1 MSKGGRETQG
11 QATRNRLVAA
21 AILAVACPLLALLLS
36 QPSLQAVLFP
46 GYRRLSKSLM
56 SALAAAASIAP
67 FAIWDWLTAAL
78 AVAAVATLARRIRR
92 RQRILP
98 WLSVVALVVAA
109 TAFLGTA
116 GWALNHYAPPLSQ
129 DLGLEVGQYSEDQLA
144 SVTSYYLEQA
154 ASRAQLV
161 PREEDGTLRNPSG
174 MSSPRL
180 VPREEDGTLSQ
191 QDFYELARIA
201 GASYAPLSQR
211 YEVFS
216 GSTAPVKSLLLFGEP
231 LLYSGY
237 TGIFWAATAESS
249 VPLGTATAELPF
261 TMCHEAAH
269 RLGIASE
276 QEANFSAFLACS
288 ASDDARFSYSGYY
301 SAFNYCVNALL
312 AEDPERAQQLVSDA
326 LAGENGPGV
335 ALVLQDRAATQA
347 HYQAYGGPFEDV
359 GTTVN
364 DTYLKSFG
372 EKDGVRSYGL
382 VVDYLLAWLD
392 E

>member
-109 TAFLGTA
+109 TAFLSTA

-129 DLGLEVGQYSEDQLA
+129 DLGLEVGQYSEGQLA

-154 ASRAQLV
+154 ASRAQ
-161 PREEDGTLRNPSG
+161 
-174 MSSPRL
+174 L

-347 HYQAYGGPFEDV
+347 HYQAYGGPFDDV

>member
-1 MSKGGRETQG
+1 MAQG
-11 QATRNRLVAA
+11 KSAKHGNPTRARLIAA
-21 AILAVACPLLALLLS
+21 AILATACPLLAMLYS
-36 QPSLQAVLFP
+36 QPSLQAILFP

-56 SALAAAASIAP
+56 SALATITSVAH
-67 FAIWDWLTAAL
+67 FAIWDWLTTAL
-78 AVAAVATLARRIRR
+78 VVAAILTLVHRIRHH
-92 RQRILP
+92 QRLLP
-98 WLSVVALVVAA
+98 CFSVVALVVAA
-109 TAFLGTA
+109 TALLGTA
-116 GWALNHYAPPLSQ
+116 GWALNHYAPELSQ

-144 SVTSYYLEQA
+144 DATSYYLDQA

-161 PREEDGTLRNPSG
+161 PREEDS
-174 MSSPRL
+174 
-180 VPREEDGTLSQ
+180 TLSH

-231 LLYSGY
+231 LLYSGH

-249 VPLGTATAELPF
+249 VPLDTAAAELPF

-288 ASDDARFSYSGYY
+288 TNDDVRFSYSGFY

-326 LAGENGPGV
+326 LAGENGAGV
-335 ALVLQDRAATQA
+335 ALVLQDRAATQE
-347 HYQAYGGPFEDV
+347 HYQAFEGPFEDV

>member
-1 MSKGGRETQG
+1 MARGGREKQD

-21 AILAVACPLLALLLS
+21 ALLAGACPLLSMLFS
-36 QPSLQAVLFP
+36 QPALQTILFP

-56 SALAAAASIAP
+56 SALATATSVAP
-67 FAIWDWLTAAL
+67 FAIWDWLTTAL
-78 AVAAVATLARRIRR
+78 VVAAIVTLVHRIRR
-92 RQRILP
+92 HQRLLP

-116 GWALNHYAPPLSQ
+116 GWALNHYAPGLSQ
-129 DLGLEVGQYSEDQLA
+129 DLGLDVGQYSEDQLA
-144 SVTSYYLEQA
+144 DATSYYLDQA

-161 PREEDGTLRNPSG
+161 PREEDGTLSH
-174 MSSPRL
+174 
-180 VPREEDGTLSQ
+180 

-231 LLYSGY
+231 LLYSGH

-249 VPLGTATAELPF
+249 VPLHTAAAELPF

-288 ASDDARFSYSGYY
+288 ASDDVRFSYSGYY

-312 AEDPERAQQLVSDA
+312 AENPERAQRLVSDA
-326 LAGENGPGV
+326 LAGANGAGV
-335 ALVLQDRAATQA
+335 ALVLQDRAATQK
-347 HYQAYGGPFEDV
+347 HYQAFEGPFEDV